1 MEKIKSRLPAQNDI
15 LPVLAVISFMVY
27 GWTLVVFLWKVPSW
41 VMYLTTGQIL
51 VVLAYSMTATMLESL
66 VVLGIII
73 ILCLLL
79 PARWLRDVFITR
91 GSIAAIFG
99 LGTIMLFMYRFSLE
113 GYSYISNLICVVPG
127 RIGSHAAAGI
137 SFHPQQI
144 NRQGCVVDLRPDDGF
159 SLPVHSHL
167 IDLHAGRPLPEH
179 FLMS

>member
-1 MEKIKSRLPAQNDI
+1 MERIKSRLPAQNDI

-66 VVLGIII
+66 VVLGIIL

-91 GSIAAIFG
+91 GSVAAILG
-99 LGTIMLFMYRFSLE
+99 LGTIMFFMYRFSLE
-113 GYSYISNLICVVPG
+113 GYSYISNLIAWSLVGAAVTLLLAFLSTRSKSIVKAAWWISDRMMVFLYLFIPISLISMLVVLY
-127 RIGSHAAAGI
+127 RNI
-137 SFHPQQI
+137 F
-144 NRQGCVVDLRPDDGF
+144 
-159 SLPVHSHL
+159 
-167 IDLHAGRPLPEH
+167 
-179 FLMS
+179 